1 MKNQLLHTPEGV
13 RDIYNEECE
22 KKLELQD
29 RLHKALKRHGYHSI
43 QTPTFEFFDIFGKE
57 VGTIPSNELYKFFD
71 REGNTLVLRP
81 DITPSIARSAAKYFM
96 DEDMPI
102 RLSYMGNTFINN
114 HSYQGRLKESTQ
126 LGAEL
131 IGDDTVDGDAEMIA
145 MAIDALK
152 SSGLKDFQISVGH
165 VEFFRGLME
174 AAGLSEEQEE
184 VIRELIANKN
194 FFGVEEEIS
203 DCSMNQ
209 NLKELFGMLGTIYDN
224 AASFEE
230 AKTYAA
236 DYPKVYKAIRRLE
249 DLDAV
254 LKVYDVDKYVTYEFG
269 MLSSYHYYTGVI
281 FAGYTYGSGE
291 PIVKGGRYDKLLTY
305 FGKDAASIGF
315 AIVVDQLMAAI
326 SRQKI
331 EITVKHD
338 NQLIVYKPE
347 YRREAVKKAIALS
360 EMDYEDDAAIIEKE
374 LGGGWVGEE
383 ALAIAVYCCLKYP
396 YCIKKAMIA
405 AVNHSGD
412 SDSTGA
418 VAGNIIGAYLG
429 MSAVPKD
436 WMDRL
441 ELVDVMQEQIDDIML
456 MIRDR

>member
-1 MKNQLLHTPEGV
+1 MKNQLLHTPDGV

-57 VGTIPSNELYKFFD
+57 VGTIPSSELYKFFD

-114 HSYQGRLKESTQ
+114 HSYQGRLNESTQ

-131 IGDDTVDGDAEMIA
+131 IGDDTVDADAEMIA

-224 AASFEE
+224 ASSFEE

-236 DYPKVYKAIRRLE
+236 DYPRVYKAIRRLE

-347 YRREAVKKAIALS
+347 YRREAVKKAIALRAKDCNVELIAWAMDKS
-360 EMDYEDDAAIIEKE
+360 KADYEAYALRNQIAE
-374 LGGGWVGEE
+374 LTFMDGE
-383 ALAIAVYCCLKYP
+383 
-396 YCIKKAMIA
+396 
-405 AVNHSGD
+405 
-412 SDSTGA
+412 
-418 VAGNIIGAYLG
+418 
-429 MSAVPKD
+429 
-436 WMDRL
+436 
-441 ELVDVMQEQIDDIML
+441 
-456 MIRDR
+456 

>member
-57 VGTIPSNELYKFFD
+57 VGTIPSSELYTFFD

-338 NQLIVYKPE
+338 NQLIVYRPE
-347 YRREAVKKAIALS
+347 YRREAVKKAIALRAKDCNVELIAWAMDKS
-360 EMDYEDDAAIIEKE
+360 KADYEAYALRNQIAE
-374 LGGGWVGEE
+374 LTFMDGE
-383 ALAIAVYCCLKYP
+383 
-396 YCIKKAMIA
+396 
-405 AVNHSGD
+405 
-412 SDSTGA
+412 
-418 VAGNIIGAYLG
+418 
-429 MSAVPKD
+429 
-436 WMDRL
+436 
-441 ELVDVMQEQIDDIML
+441 
-456 MIRDR
+456 

>member
-22 KKLELQD
+22 KKLELQN

-57 VGTIPSNELYKFFD
+57 VGTIPSSELYKFFD

-131 IGDDTVDGDAEMIA
+131 IGDDTVDADAEMIA

-230 AKTYAA
+230 AKAYAA
-236 DYPKVYKAIRRLE
+236 DYPRVYKAIRRLE

-254 LKVYDVDKYVTYEFG
+254 LKIYDVDKYVTYEFG

-347 YRREAVKKAIALS
+347 YRREAVKKAIALRAKDCNVELIAWAMDKS
-360 EMDYEDDAAIIEKE
+360 KADYEAYALRNQIAE
-374 LGGGWVGEE
+374 LTFMDGE
-383 ALAIAVYCCLKYP
+383 
-396 YCIKKAMIA
+396 
-405 AVNHSGD
+405 
-412 SDSTGA
+412 
-418 VAGNIIGAYLG
+418 
-429 MSAVPKD
+429 
-436 WMDRL
+436 
-441 ELVDVMQEQIDDIML
+441 
-456 MIRDR
+456 

>member
-57 VGTIPSNELYKFFD
+57 VGTIPSSELYKFFD

-236 DYPKVYKAIRRLE
+236 DYPRVYKAIRRLE

-254 LKVYDVDKYVTYEFG
+254 LKIYGVDKYVTYEFG

-331 EITVKHD
+331 EIAVKHD

-347 YRREAVKKAIALS
+347 YRREAVKKAIALRAKDCNVELIAWAMDKS
-360 EMDYEDDAAIIEKE
+360 KADYEAYALRNQIAE
-374 LGGGWVGEE
+374 LTFMDGE
-383 ALAIAVYCCLKYP
+383 
-396 YCIKKAMIA
+396 
-405 AVNHSGD
+405 
-412 SDSTGA
+412 
-418 VAGNIIGAYLG
+418 
-429 MSAVPKD
+429 
-436 WMDRL
+436 
-441 ELVDVMQEQIDDIML
+441 
-456 MIRDR
+456 

>member
-22 KKLELQD
+22 NKLELQN

-57 VGTIPSNELYKFFD
+57 VGTIPSSELYKFFD

-131 IGDDTVDGDAEMIA
+131 IGDDTVDADAEMIA

-224 AASFEE
+224 VASFEE

-236 DYPKVYKAIRRLE
+236 DYPRVYKAIRRLE

-254 LKVYDVDKYVTYEFG
+254 LKIYGVDKYVTYEFG

-291 PIVKGGRYDKLLTY
+291 PVVKGGRYDKLLTY

-347 YRREAVKKAIALS
+347 YRREAVKKAIALRAKDCNVELIAWAMDKS
-360 EMDYEDDAAIIEKE
+360 KADYEAYALRNQIAE
-374 LGGGWVGEE
+374 LTFMDGE
-383 ALAIAVYCCLKYP
+383 
-396 YCIKKAMIA
+396 
-405 AVNHSGD
+405 
-412 SDSTGA
+412 
-418 VAGNIIGAYLG
+418 
-429 MSAVPKD
+429 
-436 WMDRL
+436 
-441 ELVDVMQEQIDDIML
+441 
-456 MIRDR
+456 

>member
-57 VGTIPSNELYKFFD
+57 VGTIPSSELYKFFD

-131 IGDDTVDGDAEMIA
+131 IGDDTVDADAEMIA

-236 DYPKVYKAIRRLE
+236 DYPRVYKAIRRLE

-254 LKVYDVDKYVTYEFG
+254 LKIYSVDKYVTYEFG

-331 EITVKHD
+331 EIIVKHD
-338 NQLIVYKPE
+338 NQLIVYKTE
-347 YRREAVKKAIALS
+347 YRREAVKKAIALRAKDCNVELIAWAMDKS
-360 EMDYEDDAAIIEKE
+360 KADYEAYALRNQIAE
-374 LGGGWVGEE
+374 LTFMDGE
-383 ALAIAVYCCLKYP
+383 
-396 YCIKKAMIA
+396 
-405 AVNHSGD
+405 
-412 SDSTGA
+412 
-418 VAGNIIGAYLG
+418 
-429 MSAVPKD
+429 
-436 WMDRL
+436 
-441 ELVDVMQEQIDDIML
+441 
-456 MIRDR
+456 

>member
-57 VGTIPSNELYKFFD
+57 VGTIPSSELYKFFD

-131 IGDDTVDGDAEMIA
+131 IGDDTVDADAEMIA

-224 AASFEE
+224 AASFED

-254 LKVYDVDKYVTYEFG
+254 LKIYGVDKYVTYEFG

-326 SRQKI
+326 LRQKI

-347 YRREAVKKAIALS
+347 YRREAVKKAIALRTKDCNVELIAWAMDKS
-360 EMDYEDDAAIIEKE
+360 KADYEAYALRNQIAE
-374 LGGGWVGEE
+374 LTFMDGE
-383 ALAIAVYCCLKYP
+383 
-396 YCIKKAMIA
+396 
-405 AVNHSGD
+405 
-412 SDSTGA
+412 
-418 VAGNIIGAYLG
+418 
-429 MSAVPKD
+429 
-436 WMDRL
+436 
-441 ELVDVMQEQIDDIML
+441 
-456 MIRDR
+456 

>member
-57 VGTIPSNELYKFFD
+57 VGTIPSSELYKFFD

-131 IGDDTVDGDAEMIA
+131 IGDDTVDADAEMIA

-209 NLKELFGMLGTIYDN
+209 NLKELFGMLGIIYDN

-236 DYPKVYKAIRRLE
+236 DYPRVYKAIRRLE

-254 LKVYDVDKYVTYEFG
+254 LKIYGVDKYVTYEFG

-291 PIVKGGRYDKLLTY
+291 PVVKGGRYDKLLTY

-347 YRREAVKKAIALS
+347 YRREAVKKAIALRAKDCNVELIAWAMDKS
-360 EMDYEDDAAIIEKE
+360 KADYEAYALRNQIAE
-374 LGGGWVGEE
+374 LTFMDGE
-383 ALAIAVYCCLKYP
+383 
-396 YCIKKAMIA
+396 
-405 AVNHSGD
+405 
-412 SDSTGA
+412 
-418 VAGNIIGAYLG
+418 
-429 MSAVPKD
+429 
-436 WMDRL
+436 
-441 ELVDVMQEQIDDIML
+441 
-456 MIRDR
+456 

>member
-57 VGTIPSNELYKFFD
+57 VGTIPSSELYKFFD

-131 IGDDTVDGDAEMIA
+131 IGDDTVDADAEMIA

-224 AASFEE
+224 AASFED

-254 LKVYDVDKYVTYEFG
+254 LKIYGVDKYVTYEFG

-347 YRREAVKKAIALS
+347 YRREAVKKAIALRAKDCNVELIAWAMDKS
-360 EMDYEDDAAIIEKE
+360 KADYEAYALRNQIAE
-374 LGGGWVGEE
+374 LTFMDGE
-383 ALAIAVYCCLKYP
+383 
-396 YCIKKAMIA
+396 
-405 AVNHSGD
+405 
-412 SDSTGA
+412 
-418 VAGNIIGAYLG
+418 
-429 MSAVPKD
+429 
-436 WMDRL
+436 
-441 ELVDVMQEQIDDIML
+441 
-456 MIRDR
+456 

>member
-57 VGTIPSNELYKFFD
+57 VGTIPSSELYKFFD

-236 DYPKVYKAIRRLE
+236 DYPRVYKAIRRLE

-254 LKVYDVDKYVTYEFG
+254 LKIYGVDKYVTYEFG

-315 AIVVDQLMAAI
+315 AIVVDQLMVAI

-347 YRREAVKKAIALS
+347 YRREAVKKAIALRAKDCNVELIAWAMDKS
-360 EMDYEDDAAIIEKE
+360 KADYEAYALRNQIAE
-374 LGGGWVGEE
+374 LTFMDGE
-383 ALAIAVYCCLKYP
+383 
-396 YCIKKAMIA
+396 
-405 AVNHSGD
+405 
-412 SDSTGA
+412 
-418 VAGNIIGAYLG
+418 
-429 MSAVPKD
+429 
-436 WMDRL
+436 
-441 ELVDVMQEQIDDIML
+441 
-456 MIRDR
+456 

>member
-57 VGTIPSNELYKFFD
+57 VGTIPSSELYKFFD

-131 IGDDTVDGDAEMIA
+131 IGDDTVDADAEMIA

-152 SSGLKDFQISVGH
+152 SSGLRDFQISVGH

-224 AASFEE
+224 ATSFEE

-254 LKVYDVDKYVTYEFG
+254 LKIYGVDKYVTYEFG

-347 YRREAVKKAIALS
+347 YRREAVKKAIALRAKDCNVELIAWAMDKS
-360 EMDYEDDAAIIEKE
+360 KADYEAYALRNQIAE
-374 LGGGWVGEE
+374 LTFMDGE
-383 ALAIAVYCCLKYP
+383 
-396 YCIKKAMIA
+396 
-405 AVNHSGD
+405 
-412 SDSTGA
+412 
-418 VAGNIIGAYLG
+418 
-429 MSAVPKD
+429 
-436 WMDRL
+436 
-441 ELVDVMQEQIDDIML
+441 
-456 MIRDR
+456 

>member
-57 VGTIPSNELYKFFD
+57 VGTIPSSELYKFFD

-131 IGDDTVDGDAEMIA
+131 IGDDTVDADAEMIA

-236 DYPKVYKAIRRLE
+236 DYPRVYKAIRRLE

-254 LKVYDVDKYVTYEFG
+254 LKIYGVDKYVTYEFG

-291 PIVKGGRYDKLLTY
+291 PVVKGGRYDKLLTY

-331 EITVKHD
+331 EIIVKHD

-347 YRREAVKKAIALS
+347 YRREAVKKAIALRAKDCNVELIAWAMDKS
-360 EMDYEDDAAIIEKE
+360 KADYEAYALRNQIAE
-374 LGGGWVGEE
+374 LTFMDGE
-383 ALAIAVYCCLKYP
+383 
-396 YCIKKAMIA
+396 
-405 AVNHSGD
+405 
-412 SDSTGA
+412 
-418 VAGNIIGAYLG
+418 
-429 MSAVPKD
+429 
-436 WMDRL
+436 
-441 ELVDVMQEQIDDIML
+441 
-456 MIRDR
+456 

>member
-22 KKLELQD
+22 KKLELQN

-57 VGTIPSNELYKFFD
+57 VGTIPSSELYKFFD

-102 RLSYMGNTFINN
+102 RFSYMGNTFINN

-131 IGDDTVDGDAEMIA
+131 IGDDTVDADAEMIA

-236 DYPKVYKAIRRLE
+236 DYPRVYKAIRRLE

-254 LKVYDVDKYVTYEFG
+254 LKIYGVDKYVTYEFG

-291 PIVKGGRYDKLLTY
+291 PVVKGGRYDKLLTY

-347 YRREAVKKAIALS
+347 YRREAVKKAIALRAKDCNVELIAWAMDKS
-360 EMDYEDDAAIIEKE
+360 KADYEAYALRNQIAE
-374 LGGGWVGEE
+374 LTFMDGE
-383 ALAIAVYCCLKYP
+383 
-396 YCIKKAMIA
+396 
-405 AVNHSGD
+405 
-412 SDSTGA
+412 
-418 VAGNIIGAYLG
+418 
-429 MSAVPKD
+429 
-436 WMDRL
+436 
-441 ELVDVMQEQIDDIML
+441 
-456 MIRDR
+456 

>member
-152 SSGLKDFQISVGH
+152 SSGLKNFQISVGH

-281 FAGYTYGSGE
+281 FSGYTYGSGE

-347 YRREAVKKAIALS
+347 YRREAVKKAIALRAKDCNVELIAWAMDKS
-360 EMDYEDDAAIIEKE
+360 KADYEAYALRNQIAE
-374 LGGGWVGEE
+374 LTFMVGE
-383 ALAIAVYCCLKYP
+383 
-396 YCIKKAMIA
+396 
-405 AVNHSGD
+405 
-412 SDSTGA
+412 
-418 VAGNIIGAYLG
+418 
-429 MSAVPKD
+429 
-436 WMDRL
+436 
-441 ELVDVMQEQIDDIML
+441 
-456 MIRDR
+456 

>member
-57 VGTIPSNELYKFFD
+57 VGTIPSSELYKFFD

-102 RLSYMGNTFINN
+102 RFSYMGNTFINN

-131 IGDDTVDGDAEMIA
+131 IGDDTVDADAEMIA

-236 DYPKVYKAIRRLE
+236 DYPRVYKAIRRLE

-254 LKVYDVDKYVTYEFG
+254 LKIYGVDKYVTYEFG

-291 PIVKGGRYDKLLTY
+291 PVVKGGRYDKLLTY

-331 EITVKHD
+331 EIIVKHD

-347 YRREAVKKAIALS
+347 YRREAVKKAIALRAKDCNVELIAWAMDKS
-360 EMDYEDDAAIIEKE
+360 KADYEAYALRNQIAE
-374 LGGGWVGEE
+374 LTFMDGE
-383 ALAIAVYCCLKYP
+383 
-396 YCIKKAMIA
+396 
-405 AVNHSGD
+405 
-412 SDSTGA
+412 
-418 VAGNIIGAYLG
+418 
-429 MSAVPKD
+429 
-436 WMDRL
+436 
-441 ELVDVMQEQIDDIML
+441 
-456 MIRDR
+456 

>member
-22 KKLELQD
+22 KKLELQN

-57 VGTIPSNELYKFFD
+57 VGTIPSSELYKFFD

-96 DEDMPI
+96 DEEMPI

-131 IGDDTVDGDAEMIA
+131 IGDDTVDADAEMIA

-184 VIRELIANKN
+184 IIRELIANKN

-224 AASFEE
+224 AVSFEE

-236 DYPKVYKAIRRLE
+236 DYPRVYKAIRRLE

-254 LKVYDVDKYVTYEFG
+254 LKIYGVDKYVTYEFG

-291 PIVKGGRYDKLLTY
+291 PVVKGGRYDKLLTY

-331 EITVKHD
+331 EIIVKHD

-347 YRREAVKKAIALS
+347 YRMEAVKKAIALRAKDCNVELIAWAMDKS
-360 EMDYEDDAAIIEKE
+360 KADYEAYALRNQIAE
-374 LGGGWVGEE
+374 LTFMDGE
-383 ALAIAVYCCLKYP
+383 
-396 YCIKKAMIA
+396 
-405 AVNHSGD
+405 
-412 SDSTGA
+412 
-418 VAGNIIGAYLG
+418 
-429 MSAVPKD
+429 
-436 WMDRL
+436 
-441 ELVDVMQEQIDDIML
+441 
-456 MIRDR
+456 

>member
-57 VGTIPSNELYKFFD
+57 VGTIPSSELYKFFD

-131 IGDDTVDGDAEMIA
+131 IGDDTVDADAEMIA

-152 SSGLKDFQISVGH
+152 SSGLRDFQISVGH

-224 AASFEE
+224 AVSFEE

-236 DYPKVYKAIRRLE
+236 DYPRVYKAIRRLE
-249 DLDAV
+249 DLDTV
-254 LKVYDVDKYVTYEFG
+254 LKIYGVDKYVTYEFG

-291 PIVKGGRYDKLLTY
+291 PVVKGGRYDKLLTY

-347 YRREAVKKAIALS
+347 YRREAVKKAIALRAKDCNVELIAWAMDKS
-360 EMDYEDDAAIIEKE
+360 KADYEAYALRNQIAE
-374 LGGGWVGEE
+374 LTFMDGE
-383 ALAIAVYCCLKYP
+383 
-396 YCIKKAMIA
+396 
-405 AVNHSGD
+405 
-412 SDSTGA
+412 
-418 VAGNIIGAYLG
+418 
-429 MSAVPKD
+429 
-436 WMDRL
+436 
-441 ELVDVMQEQIDDIML
+441 
-456 MIRDR
+456 

>member
-57 VGTIPSNELYKFFD
+57 VGTIPSSELYKFFD

-131 IGDDTVDGDAEMIA
+131 IGDDTVDADAEMIA

-224 AASFEE
+224 ASSFEE
-230 AKTYAA
+230 AKPYAA
-236 DYPKVYKAIRRLE
+236 DYPRVYKAIRRLE

-347 YRREAVKKAIALS
+347 YRREAVKKAIALRAKDCNVELIAWAMDKS
-360 EMDYEDDAAIIEKE
+360 KADYEAYALRNQIAE
-374 LGGGWVGEE
+374 LTFMDGE
-383 ALAIAVYCCLKYP
+383 
-396 YCIKKAMIA
+396 
-405 AVNHSGD
+405 
-412 SDSTGA
+412 
-418 VAGNIIGAYLG
+418 
-429 MSAVPKD
+429 
-436 WMDRL
+436 
-441 ELVDVMQEQIDDIML
+441 
-456 MIRDR
+456 

>member
-57 VGTIPSNELYKFFD
+57 VGTIPSSELYKFFD

-209 NLKELFGMLGTIYDN
+209 KLKELFGMLGTIYDN
-224 AASFEE
+224 ASSFEE

-254 LKVYDVDKYVTYEFG
+254 LKIYGVDKYVTYEFG

-347 YRREAVKKAIALS
+347 YRREAVKKAIALRAKDCNVELIAWAMDKS
-360 EMDYEDDAAIIEKE
+360 KADYEAYALRNQIAE
-374 LGGGWVGEE
+374 LTFMDGE
-383 ALAIAVYCCLKYP
+383 
-396 YCIKKAMIA
+396 
-405 AVNHSGD
+405 
-412 SDSTGA
+412 
-418 VAGNIIGAYLG
+418 
-429 MSAVPKD
+429 
-436 WMDRL
+436 
-441 ELVDVMQEQIDDIML
+441 
-456 MIRDR
+456 

>member
-236 DYPKVYKAIRRLE
+236 DYPRVYKAIRRLE

-254 LKVYDVDKYVTYEFG
+254 LKIYGVDKYVTYEFG

-291 PIVKGGRYDKLLTY
+291 PVVKGGRYDKLLTY
-305 FGKDAASIGF
+305 FGKGAASIGF

-347 YRREAVKKAIALS
+347 YRREAVKKAIALRAKDCNVELIAWAMDKS
-360 EMDYEDDAAIIEKE
+360 KADYEAYALRNQIAE
-374 LGGGWVGEE
+374 LTFMDGE
-383 ALAIAVYCCLKYP
+383 
-396 YCIKKAMIA
+396 
-405 AVNHSGD
+405 
-412 SDSTGA
+412 
-418 VAGNIIGAYLG
+418 
-429 MSAVPKD
+429 
-436 WMDRL
+436 
-441 ELVDVMQEQIDDIML
+441 
-456 MIRDR
+456 

>member
-57 VGTIPSNELYKFFD
+57 VGTIPSSELYKFFD

-131 IGDDTVDGDAEMIA
+131 IGDDTVDADAEMIA

-184 VIRELIANKN
+184 VIRELIANKHVV
-194 FFGVEEEIS
+194 GEEEEIS
-203 DCSMNQ
+203 DCSTNQ
-209 NLKELFGMLGTIYDN
+209 TIKELFGMLGTIYDN
-224 AASFEE
+224 AASFGE

-347 YRREAVKKAIALS
+347 YRREAVKKAIALRAKDCNVELIAWAMDKS
-360 EMDYEDDAAIIEKE
+360 KADYEAYALRNQIAE
-374 LGGGWVGEE
+374 LTFMDGE
-383 ALAIAVYCCLKYP
+383 
-396 YCIKKAMIA
+396 
-405 AVNHSGD
+405 
-412 SDSTGA
+412 
-418 VAGNIIGAYLG
+418 
-429 MSAVPKD
+429 
-436 WMDRL
+436 
-441 ELVDVMQEQIDDIML
+441 
-456 MIRDR
+456 

>member
-29 RLHKALKRHGYHSI
+29 RLYKALKRHGYHSI

-57 VGTIPSNELYKFFD
+57 VGTIPSSELYKFFD

-131 IGDDTVDGDAEMIA
+131 IGDDTVDADAEMIA

-347 YRREAVKKAIALS
+347 YRREAVKKAIALRAKDCNVELIAWAMDKS
-360 EMDYEDDAAIIEKE
+360 KADYEAYALRNQIAE
-374 LGGGWVGEE
+374 LTF
-383 ALAIAVYCCLKYP
+383 
-396 YCIKKAMIA
+396 MD
-405 AVNHSGD
+405 GD
-412 SDSTGA
+412 Q
-418 VAGNIIGAYLG
+418 L
-429 MSAVPKD
+429 
-436 WMDRL
+436 
-441 ELVDVMQEQIDDIML
+441 
-456 MIRDR
+456 

>member
-22 KKLELQD
+22 KKLELQE

-57 VGTIPSNELYKFFD
+57 VGTIPSSELYKFFD

-131 IGDDTVDGDAEMIA
+131 IGDDTVDADAEMIA

-254 LKVYDVDKYVTYEFG
+254 LKIYGVDKYVTYEFG

-347 YRREAVKKAIALS
+347 CRSEAVKKAIDLRSKDCNVELIAWAMDKS
-360 EMDYEDDAAIIEKE
+360 KADYEAYAARNQIAE
-374 LGGGWVGEE
+374 L
-383 ALAIAVYCCLKYP
+383 
-396 YCIKKAMIA
+396 
-405 AVNHSGD
+405 
-412 SDSTGA
+412 TF
-418 VAGNIIGAYLG
+418 
-429 MSAVPKD
+429 
-436 WMDRL
+436 MDGK
-441 ELVDVMQEQIDDIML
+441 
-456 MIRDR
+456 

>member
-57 VGTIPSNELYKFFD
+57 VGTIPSSELYKFFD

-203 DCSMNQ
+203 DCYMNQ

-315 AIVVDQLMAAI
+315 AIVVDQLIAAI

-347 YRREAVKKAIALS
+347 YRREAVKKAIALRAKDCNVELIAWAMDKS
-360 EMDYEDDAAIIEKE
+360 KADYEAYALRNQIAE
-374 LGGGWVGEE
+374 LTFMDGE
-383 ALAIAVYCCLKYP
+383 
-396 YCIKKAMIA
+396 
-405 AVNHSGD
+405 
-412 SDSTGA
+412 
-418 VAGNIIGAYLG
+418 
-429 MSAVPKD
+429 
-436 WMDRL
+436 
-441 ELVDVMQEQIDDIML
+441 
-456 MIRDR
+456 

>member
-57 VGTIPSNELYKFFD
+57 VGTIPSSELYKFFD

-96 DEDMPI
+96 DEEMPI

-131 IGDDTVDGDAEMIA
+131 IGDDTVDADAEMIA

-236 DYPKVYKAIRRLE
+236 DYPRVYKAIRRLE

-347 YRREAVKKAIALS
+347 YRREAVKKAIALRAKDCNVELIAWAMDKS
-360 EMDYEDDAAIIEKE
+360 KADYEAYALRNQIAE
-374 LGGGWVGEE
+374 LTFMDGE
-383 ALAIAVYCCLKYP
+383 
-396 YCIKKAMIA
+396 
-405 AVNHSGD
+405 
-412 SDSTGA
+412 
-418 VAGNIIGAYLG
+418 
-429 MSAVPKD
+429 
-436 WMDRL
+436 
-441 ELVDVMQEQIDDIML
+441 
-456 MIRDR
+456 

>member
-22 KKLELQD
+22 KKLELQN
-29 RLHKALKRHGYHSI
+29 RLHKVLKRHGYHSI

-57 VGTIPSNELYKFFD
+57 VGTIPSSELYKFFD

-131 IGDDTVDGDAEMIA
+131 IGDDTVDADAEMIA

-347 YRREAVKKAIALS
+347 YRREAVKKAITLRAKDCNVELIAWAMDKS
-360 EMDYEDDAAIIEKE
+360 KADYEAYALRNQIAE
-374 LGGGWVGEE
+374 LTFMDGE
-383 ALAIAVYCCLKYP
+383 
-396 YCIKKAMIA
+396 
-405 AVNHSGD
+405 
-412 SDSTGA
+412 
-418 VAGNIIGAYLG
+418 
-429 MSAVPKD
+429 
-436 WMDRL
+436 
-441 ELVDVMQEQIDDIML
+441 
-456 MIRDR
+456 